1 MKVGGEMKETILAK
15 ALGCM
20 GYMSAKNG
28 LYSVDFTC
36 SNCGKYHEEIIFGTK
51 IKCECGATID
61 LRLSKNERK
70 S

>member
-1 MKVGGEMKETILAK
+1 MKETIVAE

-20 GYMSAKNG
+20 GYMSEKNG

-36 SNCGKYHEEIIFGTK
+36 SNCGKYYEEIMFGAK